1 MLTNF
6 NIYIFIK
13 NKKIILMINETKE
26 IIREKLKELEEKSEL
41 YRLKRY
47 EKKEMKKYRKILFS
61 IDKKELIV
69 EYIKENQ
76 KKTEEKIKEENEIFI
91 KEKEN
96 ILKEKNETIKYI
108 EDNKI
113 NKINENNIKFKNII
127 SYLESIKNDKKKL
140 IDYFRNLNYF

>member
-1 MLTNF
+1 
-6 NIYIFIK
+6 
-13 NKKIILMINETKE
+13 MINETKE

-108 EDNKI
+108 EDKKI

>member
-1 MLTNF
+1 MTF
-6 NIYIFIK
+6 
-13 NKKIILMINETKE
+13 T
-26 IIREKLKELEEKSEL
+26 IIREKLRELEEKSEL

-108 EDNKI
+108 EDKKI

>member
-26 IIREKLKELEEKSEL
+26 IIREKLRELEEKSEL

-108 EDNKI
+108 EDKKI

>member
-1 MLTNF
+1 
-6 NIYIFIK
+6 
-13 NKKIILMINETKE
+13 MINETKE
-26 IIREKLKELEEKSEL
+26 IIREKLRELEEKSEL

-108 EDNKI
+108 EDKKI

>member
-61 IDKKELIV
+61 IDKKELIM

-108 EDNKI
+108 EDKKI

>member
-108 EDNKI
+108 EDKKI